1 MSARNNNRAFTMR
14 PNSISCS
21 NDYIS
26 RKKASA
32 LYANTASL
40 NPLPGPTSKFKN
52 INFNNG
58 VNKGICNTNQDLY
71 RVESVGG
78 FNVSSYDL
86 LQNISK
92 GAYYTAPKGRLVSIP
107 NNNNNLN
114 NGSNFVNI
122 NDCSNIE
129 LRIEEDSSKK
139 NPLNQTFNLYEGSY
153 LIDISNS
160 FDQNDID
167 CGCHPTLLGNL
178 EDVQIFNELA
188 KNNKDINKNSDK
200 SLAKLAEQ
208 DPLRG
213 FKYPNTFT
221 IPKITIK

>member
-1 MSARNNNRAFTMR
+1 MAARNNNRAFTMR
-14 PNSISCS
+14 PNSISNS

-26 RKKASA
+26 RKKAST

-40 NPLPGPTSKFKN
+40 NALPGPTSKFKN
-52 INFNNG
+52 IDFNNG
-58 VNKGICNTNQDLY
+58 VNKGICITNQDLY
-71 RVESVGG
+71 KIESVGG

-92 GAYYTAPKGRLVSIP
+92 GAYNTATKGRLVSIP
-107 NNNNNLN
+107 NNNNNSN
-114 NGSNFVNI
+114 NGSNFVKI
-122 NDCSNIE
+122 NDCSNVE
-129 LRIEEDSSKK
+129 LRIEEDSQYNS
-139 NPLNQTFNLYEGSY
+139 PLNQTFNLYEGSY

-160 FDQNDID
+160 YDQNDIK

-178 EDVQIFNELA
+178 EDVEIFNELA
-188 KNNKDINKNSDK
+188 KNNKDINQNSDK
-200 SLAKLAEQ
+200 SLGRLAEQ